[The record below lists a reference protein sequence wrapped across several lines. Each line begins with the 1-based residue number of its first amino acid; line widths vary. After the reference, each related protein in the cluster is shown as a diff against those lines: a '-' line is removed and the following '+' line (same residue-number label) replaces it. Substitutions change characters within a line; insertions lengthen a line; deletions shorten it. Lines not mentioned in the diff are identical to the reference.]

1 MAQNH
6 GKYIKQGR
14 WWNIHG
20 IASTDLVLQWESMR
34 LNENVSQIFMI
45 SGIWEIFILISK
57 TKTTNP
63 KAKTKITNSYLN
75 LTLIS

>member
-6 GKYIKQGR
+6 GKFIKQGR
-14 WWNIHG
+14 LWNVHG
-20 IASTDLVLQWESMR
+20 ISSTDLVLQWESMR

-63 KAKTKITNSYLN
+63 KTKTKITNSYLN